1 MQRLAQSALIMFL
14 MADAALLLLF
24 GRRWVCFTR
33 FGPPNSSY
41 YQLMTWFLKWPEA
54 GLRLFGAS
62 ESVLG
67 LKLFKRWER

>member
-14 MADAALLLLF
+14 IADAALLLLF
-24 GRRWVCFTR
+24 GRRWVRFTR
-33 FGPPNSSY
+33 FGPPSSGY

-62 ESVLG
+62 EAVLG